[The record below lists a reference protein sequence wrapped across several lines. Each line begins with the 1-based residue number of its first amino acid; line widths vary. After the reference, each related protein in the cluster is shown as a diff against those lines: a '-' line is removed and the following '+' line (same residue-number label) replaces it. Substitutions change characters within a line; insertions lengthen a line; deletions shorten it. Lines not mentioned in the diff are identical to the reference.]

1 MAILSSDFTD
11 AQKESCAVEIMR
23 DTVEEL
29 SLRDGIPYEEAL
41 LCFTKSKIYDALFD
55 YETGIWR
62 ESADYILNLF
72 DYCSTEAGSKLTK

>member
-11 AQKESCAVEIMR
+11 TQKESCAVEIMR
-23 DTVEEL
+23 DAVEEL

-41 LCFTKSKIYDALFD
+41 LRFTKSKIYDALFD

-72 DYCSTEAGSKLTK
+72 DYCSAEAGSKLIK